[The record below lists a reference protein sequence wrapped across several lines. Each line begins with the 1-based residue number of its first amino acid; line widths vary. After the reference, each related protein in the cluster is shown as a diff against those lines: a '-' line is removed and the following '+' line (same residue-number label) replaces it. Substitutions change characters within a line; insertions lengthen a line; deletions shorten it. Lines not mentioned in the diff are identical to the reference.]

1 MYLQIWSMMT
11 IFMLLLLQRQTN
23 KQTPKLVIWSQQE
36 SSLTHLFPIATY
48 QHHIMMEKLVFHALN
63 LSFCS
68 TQRLKNVLLVML
80 LKFITA
86 HHANVKK
93 EKLFLSQQTLIISL
107 QLQRNLLQIIS
118 KNFMIRQINKE
129 IILLPLVKIQVTI
142 VIIPI
147 VSHVN
152 LHNTLVW
159 M

>member
-1 MYLQIWSMMT
+1 MMI
-11 IFMLLLLQRQTN
+11 IFMLLLLQRLTN
-23 KQTPKLVIWSQQE
+23 KQTRKLVTWCQQE
-36 SSLTHLFPIATY
+36 SSLTHLFQIVTY

-63 LSFCS
+63 LSFYS
-68 TQRLKNVLLVML
+68 TQQLKNVLLVML
-80 LKFITA
+80 LKSITA
-86 HHANVKK
+86 YHANVKK

-129 IILLPLVKIQVTI
+129 IILLRHVKIQVTI

-147 VSHVN
+147 VSHAN
-152 LHNTLVW
+152 LHNTLVQ

>member
-1 MYLQIWSMMT
+1 MHLQIWSMMT

-152 LHNTLVW
+152 LHSTLVW

>member
-1 MYLQIWSMMT
+1 
-11 IFMLLLLQRQTN
+11 
-23 KQTPKLVIWSQQE
+23 
-36 SSLTHLFPIATY
+36 
-48 QHHIMMEKLVFHALN
+48 
-63 LSFCS
+63 
-68 TQRLKNVLLVML
+68 ML

-107 QLQRNLLQIIS
+107 QLQLNLLQIIS

>member
-1 MYLQIWSMMT
+1 MHLQIWSMMT

-23 KQTPKLVIWSQQE
+23 KQTLKLVIWSQQE
-36 SSLTHLFPIATY
+36 SSLTHLFPIAIY
-48 QHHIMMEKLVFHALN
+48 QHHTMMEKLVFHALN

-107 QLQRNLLQIIS
+107 QLQLNLLQIIS

>member
-1 MYLQIWSMMT
+1 MHLQIWSMMT

-23 KQTPKLVIWSQQE
+23 KQTLKLVIWSQQE
-36 SSLTHLFPIATY
+36 SSLTHLFPIVTY
-48 QHHIMMEKLVFHALN
+48 QHHIMMEKLVSHALN
-63 LSFCS
+63 LLFCS

-107 QLQRNLLQIIS
+107 QVQRNLLQIIS

-129 IILLPLVKIQVTI
+129 IILLPPVKIQVTI

>member
-1 MYLQIWSMMT
+1 MHLQIWSMMR

-23 KQTPKLVIWSQQE
+23 KQTLKLVIWSQQE
-36 SSLTHLFPIATY
+36 SSLTHLFPIVTY
-48 QHHIMMEKLVFHALN
+48 QHHIMMEKLVSHALN

-118 KNFMIRQINKE
+118 KSFMIRQINKE

>member
-36 SSLTHLFPIATY
+36 YSLTHLFPIATY

-68 TQRLKNVLLVML
+68 TQRLKNVFLVML

>member
-1 MYLQIWSMMT
+1 MHLQIWSMMT

-23 KQTPKLVIWSQQE
+23 KQTLKLVIWSQQE

-48 QHHIMMEKLVFHALN
+48 QHHTMMEKLVFHALN

-107 QLQRNLLQIIS
+107 QLQLNLLQIIS